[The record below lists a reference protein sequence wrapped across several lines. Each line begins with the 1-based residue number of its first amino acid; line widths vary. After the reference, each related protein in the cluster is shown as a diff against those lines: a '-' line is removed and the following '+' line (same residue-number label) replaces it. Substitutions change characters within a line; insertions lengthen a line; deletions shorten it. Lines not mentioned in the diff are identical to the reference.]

1 MTKRKKFAS
10 GSLNTSTDGGVYF
23 TDTSGSRKG
32 RAETM
37 QKLDTY
43 IDEHGGT
50 PKAPE
55 QTKGKTRDGGGVT
68 TGNVPQGYSSPKK
81 SIPQATQDC
90 LILGDNVPGMSLTVE
105 NKLELIL
112 IHSWEMVANG

>member
-1 MTKRKKFAS
+1 
-10 GSLNTSTDGGVYF
+10 
-23 TDTSGSRKG
+23 
-32 RAETM
+32 M

-68 TGNVPQGYSSPKK
+68 TGDVPQGYSLTKEINTSSHTGLSYPWGQCTWFVYNRGKEVGVSFGK
-81 SIPQATQDC
+81 YMGNGGQWMNAPGYQTTHTPNRTLRSIF
-90 LILGDNVPGMSLTVE
+90 
-105 NKLELIL
+105 
-112 IHSWEMVANG
+112 

>member
-1 MTKRKKFAS
+1 MRVVLSTRQQMVAS
-10 GSLNTSTDGGVYF
+10 TSPIPLALGKGVL
-23 TDTSGSRKG
+23 K
-32 RAETM
+32 TM

-68 TGNVPQGYSSPKK
+68 TGECP
-81 SIPQATQDC
+81 TR
-90 LILGDNVPGMSLTVE
+90 L
-105 NKLELIL
+105 
-112 IHSWEMVANG
+112 

>member
-1 MTKRKKFAS
+1 
-10 GSLNTSTDGGVYF
+10 
-23 TDTSGSRKG
+23 
-32 RAETM
+32 M

-68 TGNVPQGYSSPKK
+68 TGDVPQGYSLTKEINTSSHTGLSYPWGQCTWFVYNRGKEVGVSFGK
-81 SIPQATQDC
+81 YMGKWWPMDECPRVSDNSYPNRTLRSIF
-90 LILGDNVPGMSLTVE
+90 
-105 NKLELIL
+105 
-112 IHSWEMVANG
+112 